1 MSNHAAFF
9 VCGCRF
15 AVESAFRNL
24 SVLPETPLLRYLFWL
39 FQFTLFFLL
48 LGFTLKNSHPV
59 AVSFFLGY
67 QWQTPL
73 VLALLVFFAGGAMLG
88 VMACLAYVLKLRR
101 EILGLKKD
109 LRSKTAA
116 LPAIDHSDAVL

>member
-1 MSNHAAFF
+1 M
-9 VCGCRF
+9 
-15 AVESAFRNL
+15 
-24 SVLPETPLLRYLFWL
+24 LRYLFWL